1 MNNIVPYDFEPPAT
15 TELQGRPPQN
25 ERLSLRYIV
34 GVILSRLW
42 PAIGVGTLAFLLV
55 IGVVSQIPRMY
66 FAEGALLIQPRR
78 ANLTRVQQ
86 SDQVLPPDTS
96 AIDTEVEVLRSRGLA
111 EEVVRRLKL
120 YDDPEF
126 NSVLTVNEPAVF
138 YWDWPIEFAIDL
150 PFSWNSLW
158 PFSKA
163 SETPAGADNSI
174 WINRTVMAVQ
184 ANTFIRR
191 VGLTYVVRIGF
202 GSHAPEKAQMIADE
216 ISVVENVIVVRSQQP
231 DEQYAGDS
239 ERDRPK

>member
-42 PAIGVGTLAFLLV
+42 PAIGVATLAFLLV

-96 AIDTEVEVLRSRGLA
+96 AIDTEVEVLRSRAG
-111 EEVVRRLKL
+111 RSRM
-120 YDDPEF
+120 
-126 NSVLTVNEPAVF
+126 
-138 YWDWPIEFAIDL
+138 PICVKS
-150 PFSWNSLW
+150 PC
-158 PFSKA
+158 
-163 SETPAGADNSI
+163 SETKAKSGWRRCSI
-174 WINRTVMAVQ
+174 SQRSARERCRT
-184 ANTFIRR
+184 RR
-191 VGLTYVVRIGF
+191 SSRMTSSSSTRAKAAESCVAWARSFRSSTCSVRI
-202 GSHAPEKAQMIADE
+202 S
-216 ISVVENVIVVRSQQP
+216 
-231 DEQYAGDS
+231 
-239 ERDRPK
+239 